1 MLHSCAA
8 LEFGH
13 AQLRDSSRFFLSGH
27 PVRAGWF
34 PCFQRK
40 GLWAVLGRLSR
51 RFQQANATP
60 VLFLE
65 QLGLTLLTHLLAILA
80 FYVLATGLGLRYPFS
95 VCLILVP
102 SALLLTTL
110 PSPWQAGGCVKGRSW
125 DCLF

>member
-1 MLHSCAA
+1 M
-8 LEFGH
+8 
-13 AQLRDSSRFFLSGH
+13 
-27 PVRAGWF
+27 
-34 PCFQRK
+34 
-40 GLWAVLGRLSR
+40 LGRLSR